1 MISRTNSATGRP
13 GPALAEDNRSLTS
26 LNRVA
31 AAKGA
36 GASAAPRRFGTSLS
50 VNTNNAQPKGAAPAG
65 KPAMASSTQSHGAQS
80 YAAPTDNVTAA
91 DVVGALDID
100 MADRYNEMAVTEYVE
115 EIYSN
120 LRKKEAELMPS
131 ANYMSIQD
139 DVNEKMRAILI
150 DWLIE
155 VSVYFPTIHAS

>member
-1 MISRTNSATGRP
+1 MISRTNSTAGRP
-13 GPALAEDNRSLTS
+13 TSAVNDDARSLAALRNVAASKGPA
-26 LNRVA
+26 A
-31 AAKGA
+31 A
-36 GASAAPRRFGTSLS
+36 AAPRRFGTALS
-50 VNTNNAQPKGAAPAG
+50 ANTNNAAPKVVPAG
-65 KPAMASSTQSHGAQS
+65 KPAMASSLPVHSANNYGAPS
-80 YAAPTDNVTAA
+80 DNITPA

-131 ANYMSIQD
+131 ASYMTIQD

-155 VSVYFPTIHAS
+155 VPHLFFSCTF